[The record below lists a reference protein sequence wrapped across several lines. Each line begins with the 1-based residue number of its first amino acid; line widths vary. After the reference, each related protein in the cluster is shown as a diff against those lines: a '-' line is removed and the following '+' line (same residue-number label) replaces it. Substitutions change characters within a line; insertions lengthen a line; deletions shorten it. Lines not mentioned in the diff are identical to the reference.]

1 MTALEICLLLI
12 GMMSIIISYF
22 ISDKNE
28 EERLNKAADKL
39 VTSEEMRQIVRQQ
52 IHEMVGNFLENITD
66 EIVDK
71 TERQLEML
79 SNEKIMAL
87 HDYSETVL
95 GEVDKNHKEVMFLY
109 SMLDDKEKEMK
120 EAVVDV
126 QNTVKSLRKAGN
138 VLVEGI
144 TAENRVTEKKATEV
158 KDVIEET
165 TKEIVAEMAAMKE
178 SEKQIEINPIEKD
191 ETIIKETN
199 QEVQEKISLKETK
212 ETNHDIILRMNKEG
226 KSNLEIAKELGLGVG
241 EVKLVVDL
249 FHEEMP

>member
-1 MTALEICLLLI
+1 
-12 GMMSIIISYF
+12 
-22 ISDKNE
+22 
-28 EERLNKAADKL
+28 
-39 VTSEEMRQIVRQQ
+39 
-52 IHEMVGNFLENITD
+52 
-66 EIVDK
+66 
-71 TERQLEML
+71 
-79 SNEKIMAL
+79 
-87 HDYSETVL
+87 
-95 GEVDKNHKEVMFLY
+95 MFLY

-144 TAENRVTEKKATEV
+144 TAENRVTEKKAAEV

>member
-1 MTALEICLLLI
+1 M
-12 GMMSIIISYF
+12 
-22 ISDKNE
+22 
-28 EERLNKAADKL
+28 
-39 VTSEEMRQIVRQQ
+39 
-52 IHEMVGNFLENITD
+52 
-66 EIVDK
+66 
-71 TERQLEML
+71 
-79 SNEKIMAL
+79 
-87 HDYSETVL
+87 
-95 GEVDKNHKEVMFLY
+95 
-109 SMLDDKEKEMK
+109 
-120 EAVVDV
+120 
-126 QNTVKSLRKAGN
+126 
-138 VLVEGI
+138 
-144 TAENRVTEKKATEV
+144 
-158 KDVIEET
+158 IEET

>member
-1 MTALEICLLLI
+1 MTALEICLLVI
-12 GMMSIIISYF
+12 GIMSIIISYF

-28 EERLNKAADKL
+28 EERLNKAANKL
-39 VTSEEMRQIVRQQ
+39 VASEEMRQIVRQQ
-52 IHEMVGNFLENITD
+52 THEMVGNFLENITD

-71 TERQLEML
+71 TERQLEKL

-109 SMLDDKEKEMK
+109 SMLDDKEKEIK

-126 QNTVKSLRKAGN
+126 QSTVKSLRKAGS

-144 TAENRVTEKKATEV
+144 TAENRVTEKKTSEIR
-158 KDVIEET
+158 DIIEET
-165 TKEIVAEMAAMKE
+165 AKEAAAMKE
-178 SEKQIEINPIEKD
+178 PEKEKEINPIEK
-191 ETIIKETN
+191 KETMI
-199 QEVQEKISLKETK
+199 QEVSSKAVKEPPLK
-212 ETNHDIILRMNKEG
+212 ETNHDIILRMSKEG
-226 KSNLEIAKELGLGVG
+226 KSNIEIAKELGLGVG

-249 FHEEMP
+249 FHEEIS